1 MKLTDNQVDTLK
13 ELFNVGVGRAAASL
27 NEMLESKVTLAVP
40 SMKTFQFKDITE
52 ELSKYGDKT
61 CFAVSQSFSGAFPG
75 SVLLLMPIESAV
87 KLVAYLTNEEIGSFE
102 LDSVK
107 SSTLAEIG
115 NIVINGI
122 MGTLANMLKLQ
133 FEYSI
138 PDYAEDTAF
147 ELLKREGFSYEAGIL
162 MVNTHFNV
170 SERLVEGDFAYLM
183 EMGSFDSLM
192 NAIDLVNKGLE

>member
-40 SMKTFQFKDITE
+40 SIKTFLFKDTPK

-61 CFAVSQSFSGAFPG
+61 CFAVSQSFSGTFAG
-75 SVLLLMPIESAV
+75 SVVLLMPLESAV
-87 KLVAYLTNEEIGSFE
+87 KLVAYLTNEAVGTPE

-107 SSTLAEIG
+107 SATLAEVG

-138 PDYAEDTAF
+138 PRYAEDTAL
-147 ELLKREGFSYEAGIL
+147 ELLRREGFSDEAGIL
-162 MVNTHFNV
+162 MVNTHFKV

-183 EMGSFDSLM
+183 EMDSFDSLM
-192 NAIDLVNKGLE
+192 DAIDAVNESL